1 MAGGS
6 SSSVDIDALARRVIA
21 GEFGS
26 GDARK
31 KALGSNYDAVQKR
44 VNEMLGGSSSSVNY
58 AAIAKEVINGKWG
71 NGADRK
77 KKLEAAGYNY
87 KKVQK
92 EVNKLL

>member
-1 MAGGS
+1 
-6 SSSVDIDALARRVIA
+6 
-21 GEFGS
+21 
-26 GDARK
+26 
-31 KALGSNYDAVQKR
+31 
-44 VNEMLGGSSSSVNY
+44 MLGGSSSSVNY

-77 KKLEAAGYNY
+77 KKLEKAGYNY